1 MMTEA
6 EMEHRKLELLERAKD
21 LRERLNAINNDFAQG
36 LDSDWEEQATQLE
49 NDEVLQEIS
58 RVTAEELLKVEQGI
72 ERLAQAIEKSH
83 HKH

>member
-6 EMEHRKLELLERAKD
+6 EMQARKHELLERAGD
-21 LRERLNAINNDFAQG
+21 LRERLHAINRDFAKG

-58 RVTAEELLKVEQGI
+58 RVTAEELVKVEQGI
-72 ERLAQAIEKSH
+72 VRLQQAIEKVHSAP
-83 HKH
+83 